1 MKVCGGEFRGRT
13 ILTPR
18 GDRTRPTSGMVR
30 EALANVL
37 MNNIDGARVIDMF
50 AGCGSV
56 GIELIS
62 RGAEFCYYVEV
73 NRKVSA
79 ILTENLRTFNI
90 MDKGKLITA
99 PADKIVTNWQ
109 ESSCDI
115 IFLDP
120 PFAKL
125 DEYLNVLNALST
137 SQITS
142 SDSIIIAQHDLRL
155 ILPDEIGKLKRTR
168 TQKLGD
174 NCLSYYSLAKLVQG
188 SVLE

>member
-37 MNNIDGARVIDMF
+37 MNDIDGARVIDLF

-56 GIELIS
+56 GIELMS
-62 RGAEFCYYVEV
+62 RGADYCYYVEV

-90 MDKGKLITA
+90 MDKSKLITA
-99 PADKIVTNWQ
+99 PADKIVANWT
-109 ESSCDI
+109 ESSCNI

-125 DEYLNVLNALST
+125 DEYLDVLKALS
-137 SQITS
+137 S
-142 SDSIIIAQHDLRL
+142 SPLASTESIIIAQHDLRL
-155 ILPDEIGKLKRTR
+155 LLPDEIGNLKRSR
-168 TQKLGD
+168 IQKLGD
-174 NCLSYYSLAKLVQG
+174 NALSYYSLA
-188 SVLE
+188 

>member
-1 MKVCGGEFRGRT
+1 
-13 ILTPR
+13 
-18 GDRTRPTSGMVR
+18 
-30 EALANVL
+30 
-37 MNNIDGARVIDMF
+37 
-50 AGCGSV
+50 
-56 GIELIS
+56 
-62 RGAEFCYYVEV
+62 
-73 NRKVSA
+73 
-79 ILTENLRTFNI
+79 

-125 DEYLNVLNALST
+125 DEYLNVLSALST

-174 NCLSYYSLAKLVQG
+174 NCLSYYSLA
-188 SVLE
+188 

>member
-37 MNNIDGARVIDMF
+37 MNDIEDARVIDLF

-62 RGAEFCYYVEV
+62 RGAGFCYYVEV

-90 MDKGKLITA
+90 MEKSKLITA

-155 ILPDEIGKLKRTR
+155 LLPDEISKLKRTR

-174 NCLSYYSLAKLVQG
+174 NCLSYYSLV
-188 SVLE
+188 